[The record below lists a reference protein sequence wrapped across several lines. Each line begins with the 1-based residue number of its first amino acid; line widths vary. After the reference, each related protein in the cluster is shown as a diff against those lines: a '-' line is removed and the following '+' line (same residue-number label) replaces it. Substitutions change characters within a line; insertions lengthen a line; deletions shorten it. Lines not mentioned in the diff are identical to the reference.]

1 MRESHPSG
9 ADETGVMTKPARKSQ
24 DRRKEQPIKLGP
36 LRNLIGFQLRRAQD
50 VSFQAFARRVGEAD
64 LGPGRYAI
72 LALINENP
80 GLNQTELSRASG
92 RDKST
97 LTPALRDL
105 EKRSFVTR
113 HRHPTD
119 GRAYSLHLTPKG
131 KAYLAELTEHAEAH
145 DRALDAIV
153 DSYHKPLLIHLLE
166 RIVAELTRELRGKPD
181 NT

>member
-1 MRESHPSG
+1 
-9 ADETGVMTKPARKSQ
+9 MTKPARKTR
-24 DRRKEQPIKLGP
+24 DRSKERPIKLGP

-50 VSFQAFARRVGEAD
+50 ISFQAFARRVGQAD

-72 LALINENP
+72 LALINENA

-105 EKRSFVTR
+105 EKRSFIAR
-113 HRHPTD
+113 HRSPSD
-119 GRAYSLHLTPKG
+119 GRAYSLQLTPKG
-131 KAYLAELTEHAEAH
+131 KAYLAELSQHAEAH
-145 DRALDAIV
+145 DRMLDSIV
-153 DSYHKPLLIHLLE
+153 DSYHKPLLIHLLDQ
-166 RIVAELTRELRGKPD
+166 IVDGLTRELSKQPD